1 MDQVLVS
8 GYQGWHFSGG
18 NLQGNYWLADEVAA
32 LLSQYQHRNLPVVE
46 HCAGKTGIACIRAV
60 LPEYFIAVG
69 RRLWSDGGHEQ
80 QRRRVEHIEVA
91 ALVGECPRQIRDQ
104 STSQD
109 AGHGVPPNVSRQ
121 LRVSLQLG

>member
-1 MDQVLVS
+1 MIRRPPRSTLFPYTTLFRS
-8 GYQGWHFSGG
+8 
-18 NLQGNYWLADEVAA
+18 
-32 LLSQYQHRNLPVVE
+32 YQHRNLPVGN

-69 RRLWSDGGHEQ
+69 RRLWQEGGHEQ
-80 QRRRVEHIEVA
+80 QCRRVEYFEVA
-91 ALVGECPRQIRDQ
+91 AVVEEGPGQVSDQ

-109 AGHGVPPNVSRQ
+109 SGHGVTPNVSRQ

>member
-32 LLSQYQHRNLPVVE
+32 LLSQYQHRNLPVGN

-69 RRLWSDGGHEQ
+69 RRLWQEGGHEQ
-80 QRRRVEHIEVA
+80 QCRRVERSEEHTSELQSRPH
-91 ALVGECPRQIRDQ
+91 LVCRLLLEKKKIVK
-104 STSQD
+104 D
-109 AGHGVPPNVSRQ
+109 A
-121 LRVSLQLG
+121 